1 MKSMDTQIK
10 EIRGHEALM
19 TEKEMAAY
27 LRIKPRQ
34 LFNWRADGL
43 VPFIRIGRAIRYRR
57 GAVDA
62 AIEAM
67 SSAFGPI

>member
-1 MKSMDTQIK
+1 MEPQQNES
-10 EIRGHEALM
+10 RGYEPLM

-27 LRIKPRQ
+27 LRIRPRQ

-57 GAVDA
+57 TTVDA
-62 AIEAM
+62 ALGQL
-67 SSAFGPI
+67 SQGLGV

>member
-1 MKSMDTQIK
+1 MEPQQNES
-10 EIRGHEALM
+10 RGYEPLM

-27 LRIKPRQ
+27 LRIRPRQ

-57 GAVDA
+57 TAVDA
-62 AIEAM
+62 ALEQL
-67 SSAFGPI
+67 S

>member
-1 MKSMDTQIK
+1 MEQQKN
-10 EIRGHEALM
+10 EIRGHEPLM

-43 VPFIRIGRAIRYRR
+43 VPYMRIGRAIRYRR
-57 GAVDA
+57 TAIDA
-62 AIEAM
+62 ALERL
-67 SSAFGPI
+67 SSSLS

>member
-1 MKSMDTQIK
+1 MEQQKN
-10 EIRGHEALM
+10 EISGHEPLM

-43 VPFIRIGRAIRYRR
+43 VPYMRIGRAIRYRR
-57 GAVDA
+57 TAIDA
-62 AIEAM
+62 ALERL
-67 SSAFGPI
+67 SSSLS

>member
-1 MKSMDTQIK
+1 MDTQK
-10 EIRGHEALM
+10 SEIRGHEALM

-43 VPFIRIGRAIRYRR
+43 VPFIRIGRAVRYRR
-57 GAVDA
+57 SAVDTA
-62 AIEAM
+62 LEQAKPPTAWT
-67 SSAFGPI
+67 SY

>member
-1 MKSMDTQIK
+1 MDSHQT
-10 EIRGHEALM
+10 ESRGYEPLM

-43 VPFIRIGRAIRYRR
+43 VPFIRIGRAVRYRR
-57 GAVDA
+57 SAVDVA
-62 AIEAM
+62 LEQAM
-67 SSAFGPI
+67 PPTWISS

>member
-1 MKSMDTQIK
+1 MEQQKD
-10 EIRGHEALM
+10 EISGHELLM

-43 VPFIRIGRAIRYRR
+43 VPYMRIGRAIRYRR
-57 GAVDA
+57 TAIDA
-62 AIEAM
+62 ALERL
-67 SSAFGPI
+67 SSSLS